1 MTNNGIAAALDRLT
15 DNRAA
20 LWLGA
25 VLGGIAIHVIV
36 WQLSEPSALFSDFY
50 KANWPAAET
59 LWQDGLS
66 ATWPL
71 TEKGGFSNLPIVGW
85 LYVPFMLVDEEWA
98 GWVWCVIGIAALFGA
113 YLLLARSTRL
123 DASHAALLA
132 LLFLISGPIV
142 NSLREGQSSHVIL
155 LCLVAGLALWRR
167 NHSYAAGLAF
177 GFGALIKLPLLL
189 LGFYFVLRQRWAIV
203 AGGATTIGVAAF
215 LSLLLF
221 GIEGNVAWYQDWV
234 VPYLNG
240 YIPAY
245 NVQSVDGFLV
255 RLSHGE
261 EFLIH
266 WDPPLVPTTFHR
278 IARFLMLAALY
289 GGSLVLI
296 WRAHRRAPVV
306 MAEGG
311 ASPRDLLELSLMINL
326 ALLTSPI
333 SWTHYYLWLLL
344 PWALYLGGDLPLRD
358 DATTRFLMRT
368 SIILVSLPVMVW
380 SPMEPSWYAAILSR
394 TVVSVW
400 LIGGCL
406 SFVALARGFW
416 QVEAAPA
423 PGNVSTAPRAA
434 P

>member
-1 MTNNGIAAALDRLT
+1 MTNNGITAALDRLA
-15 DNRAA
+15 NNPMA
-20 LWLGA
+20 LWLVT
-25 VLGGIAIHVIV
+25 VLVGIAIPLIV
-36 WQLSEPSALFSDFY
+36 WQFSEPSDLFSDFY
-50 KANWPAAET
+50 KANYPAAET
-59 LWQDGLS
+59 LWENGLG

-71 TEKGGFSNLPIVGW
+71 TEKGGFSNLPVVGW
-85 LYVPFMLVDEEWA
+85 LYVPFIWVGEEWA
-98 GWVWCVIGIAALFGA
+98 GWVWCVIGMVALFGA
-113 YLLLARSTRL
+113 YQLLQRSTRL
-123 DASHAALLA
+123 GAPHAALLA
-132 LLFLISGPIV
+132 FLFLINGPIV
-142 NSLREGQSSHVIL
+142 NSLREGQSSHVVL
-155 LCLVAGLALWRR
+155 LFLVVGLVLWRS

-177 GFGALIKLPLLL
+177 GFSALIKLPLLL
-189 LGFYFVLRQRWAIV
+189 LGVYFVLRQRWSIV
-203 AGGATTIGVAAF
+203 VGGATVIGVTAV

-221 GIEGNVAWYQDWV
+221 GIDGNIGWFQEWVA
-234 VPYLNG
+234 PYLNG

-278 IARFLMLAALY
+278 IARFLMFAALY

-311 ASPRDLLELSLMINL
+311 PSPRDLLELSLMINL

-358 DATTRFLMRT
+358 DATTRFLMRASVT
-368 SIILVSLPVMVW
+368 LVSLPVIVW

-394 TVVSVW
+394 TLVSVW

-406 SFVALARGFW
+406 LFVALARGLW
-416 QVEAAPA
+416 QFEAAPA
-423 PGNVSTAPRAA
+423 ADKVSTALRAA

>member
-1 MTNNGIAAALDRLT
+1 
-15 DNRAA
+15 
-20 LWLGA
+20 
-25 VLGGIAIHVIV
+25 
-36 WQLSEPSALFSDFY
+36 
-50 KANWPAAET
+50 
-59 LWQDGLS
+59 
-66 ATWPL
+66 
-71 TEKGGFSNLPIVGW
+71 
-85 LYVPFMLVDEEWA
+85 
-98 GWVWCVIGIAALFGA
+98 
-113 YLLLARSTRL
+113 
-123 DASHAALLA
+123 
-132 LLFLISGPIV
+132 
-142 NSLREGQSSHVIL
+142 
-155 LCLVAGLALWRR
+155 
-167 NHSYAAGLAF
+167 
-177 GFGALIKLPLLL
+177 LL

-203 AGGATTIGVAAF
+203 AGGATTIGVAAL

-221 GIEGNVAWYQDWV
+221 GIDGNVAWYQDWV

-255 RLSHGE
+255 RLSQGE

-266 WDPPLVPTTFHR
+266 WDPPFVPTAFHR
-278 IARFLMLAALY
+278 IARFLMFAALY

-311 ASPRDLLELSLMINL
+311 PSPRDLLELSLMINL

-344 PWALYLGGDLPLRD
+344 PWALYLGGDLPLGN
-358 DATTRFLMRT
+358 DATTRFLMRA
-368 SIILVSLPVMVW
+368 SIILVSLPVIIW

-394 TVVSVW
+394 TLVSVW

-406 SFVALARGFW
+406 SFVALARGLW
-416 QVEAAPA
+416 QVEAAA
-423 PGNVSTAPRAA
+423 ASDNVSALRAA

>member
-1 MTNNGIAAALDRLT
+1 MSGLVGAAQRLA

-20 LWLGA
+20 LWLVT
-25 VLGGIAIHVIV
+25 VLGGLAIHVIV

-59 LWQDGLS
+59 LWEDGLS

-98 GWVWCVIGIAALFGA
+98 GWVWCVIGMAALLAA
-113 YLLLARSTRL
+113 YALLVRSTRL

-132 LLFLISGPIV
+132 FLFLISGPIV

-155 LCLVAGLALWRR
+155 LFLVAGLALWRR
-167 NHSYAAGLAF
+167 KRDYAAGLAF

-189 LGFYFVLRQRWAIV
+189 LGFYFVLRQRWAIA
-203 AGGATTIGVAAF
+203 AGGATTIGVAAL

-221 GIEGNVAWYQDWV
+221 GIDGNVAWYQDWV

-278 IARFLMLAALY
+278 IARFLMFAALY

-311 ASPRDLLELSLMINL
+311 PSPRDLLELSLMINL

-333 SWTHYYLWLLL
+333 SWTHYYLWLLI

-358 DATTRFLMRT
+358 DATTRFLMRAG
-368 SIILVSLPVMVW
+368 IILVSLPVIIW

-394 TVVSVW
+394 TLVSVW

-406 SFVALARGFW
+406 SFLALARGLW
-416 QVEAAPA
+416 QAEAAATPA
-423 PGNVSTAPRAA
+423 DVSTAVRAA
-434 P
+434 T

>member
-1 MTNNGIAAALDRLT
+1 M
-15 DNRAA
+15 
-20 LWLGA
+20 
-25 VLGGIAIHVIV
+25 
-36 WQLSEPSALFSDFY
+36 
-50 KANWPAAET
+50 
-59 LWQDGLS
+59 
-66 ATWPL
+66 
-71 TEKGGFSNLPIVGW
+71 
-85 LYVPFMLVDEEWA
+85 
-98 GWVWCVIGIAALFGA
+98 
-113 YLLLARSTRL
+113 
-123 DASHAALLA
+123 
-132 LLFLISGPIV
+132 

-155 LCLVAGLALWRR
+155 LFLVAGLALWRR
-167 NHSYAAGLAF
+167 KHDYAAGLAF

-189 LGFYFVLRQRWAIV
+189 LGFYFVLRRRWAIV
-203 AGGATTIGVAAF
+203 AGGATTIGVAAL

-221 GIEGNVAWYQDWV
+221 GIDGNVAWYQDWV

-278 IARFLMLAALY
+278 IARFLMFAALY

-311 ASPRDLLELSLMINL
+311 PSPRDLLELSLMINL

-333 SWTHYYLWLLL
+333 SWTHYYLWLLI

-358 DATTRFLMRT
+358 DVTTRFLMRAG
-368 SIILVSLPVMVW
+368 IILVSLPVIIW

-394 TVVSVW
+394 TLVSVW

-406 SFVALARGFW
+406 SFLALARGLW
-416 QVEAAPA
+416 QVEAAAA
-423 PGNVSTAPRAA
+423 PDHISTAVRAA
-434 P
+434 S

>member
-1 MTNNGIAAALDRLT
+1 MRPAGLDDAPDFALFRAQHIAQMFERRHQFALDTQSGT
-15 DNRAA
+15 DVNR
-20 LWLGA
+20 GRDR
-25 VLGGIAIHVIV
+25 V
-36 WQLSEPSALFSDFY
+36 
-50 KANWPAAET
+50 
-59 LWQDGLS
+59 
-66 ATWPL
+66 
-71 TEKGGFSNLPIVGW
+71 
-85 LYVPFMLVDEEWA
+85 
-98 GWVWCVIGIAALFGA
+98 IAALTHVDMIVRVHGLAQPPRGQRGNHFVGVHVRAGA
-113 YLLLARSTRL
+113 RTGLENIDGEVLIVAARGDQTKINGG
-123 DASHAALLA
+123 HI
-132 LLFLISGPIV
+132 LFLINGPIV

-155 LCLVAGLALWRR
+155 LFLVVGLVLWRR
-167 NHSYAAGLAF
+167 KHDYAAGLAF

-221 GIEGNVAWYQDWV
+221 GIDGNVAWYQDWV

-278 IARFLMLAALY
+278 IARFLMFAALY

-311 ASPRDLLELSLMINL
+311 PSPRDLLELSLMINL

-358 DATTRFLMRT
+358 DATTRFLMRASVT
-368 SIILVSLPVMVW
+368 LVSLPVIIW

-394 TVVSVW
+394 TLVSVW

-406 SFVALARGFW
+406 SFVALARGLW
-416 QVEAAPA
+416 QFEAAPA
-423 PGNVSTAPRAA
+423 GDKVSTALRAA

>member
-1 MTNNGIAAALDRLT
+1 MSGLVGAAQRLA

-20 LWLGA
+20 LWLVT
-25 VLGGIAIHVIV
+25 VLGGLAIHVIV

-59 LWQDGLS
+59 LWEDGLS

-71 TEKGGFSNLPIVGW
+71 TEKGGFSNLPVVGW

-98 GWVWCVIGIAALFGA
+98 GWVWSVIGIVA
-113 YLLLARSTRL
+113 LLAAYALLVRSTRL

-132 LLFLISGPIV
+132 FLFLISGPIV

-155 LCLVAGLALWRR
+155 LFLVAGLALWRR
-167 NHSYAAGLAF
+167 KHDYAAGLAF

-203 AGGATTIGVAAF
+203 AGGATTIGVAAL

-221 GIEGNVAWYQDWV
+221 GIDGNVAWYQDWI

-278 IARFLMLAALY
+278 IARFLMLAALF
-289 GGSLVLI
+289 GGSFVLI

-306 MAEGG
+306 MVEGG
-311 ASPRDLLELSLMINL
+311 PGPRDLLELCLMISL

-333 SWTHYYLWLLL
+333 SWTHYYLWLLI

-358 DATTRFLMRT
+358 DVTTRFLMRGG
-368 SIILVSLPVMVW
+368 IILVSLPVIVW

-394 TVVSVW
+394 TLVSVW

-406 SFVALARGFW
+406 TFAALARGLW
-416 QVEAAPA
+416 QVEVARAPD
-423 PGNVSTAPRAA
+423 NVSTALRAA

>member
-1 MTNNGIAAALDRLT
+1 MTNNGTTAALDRLAN
-15 DNRAA
+15 NRMA
-20 LWLGA
+20 LWLVT
-25 VLGGIAIHVIV
+25 VLVGIAIPLIV
-36 WQLSEPSALFSDFY
+36 WQFSEPSDLFSDFY
-50 KANWPAAET
+50 KANYPAAET
-59 LWQDGLS
+59 LWEDGLT

-71 TEKGGFSNLPIVGW
+71 TEKGGFSNLPVVGW
-85 LYVPFMLVDEEWA
+85 LYVPFIWVGEEWA
-98 GWVWCVIGIAALFGA
+98 GWVWCVIGMVALFGA
-113 YLLLARSTRL
+113 YLLLQRSTRL
-123 DASHAALLA
+123 GAPHAALLA
-132 LLFLISGPIV
+132 FLFLINGPIV

-155 LCLVAGLALWRR
+155 LFLVVGLVLWRR
-167 NHSYAAGLAF
+167 KHDYAAGLAF

-221 GIEGNVAWYQDWV
+221 GIDGNVAWYQDWV

-278 IARFLMLAALY
+278 IARFLMFAALY

-311 ASPRDLLELSLMINL
+311 PSPRDLLELSLMINL

-344 PWALYLGGDLPLRD
+344 PWALYLGGDLPLRN
-358 DATTRFLMRT
+358 DATTRFLMRASVT
-368 SIILVSLPVMVW
+368 LVSLPVIIW

-394 TVVSVW
+394 TLVSVW

-406 SFVALARGFW
+406 SFVALARGLW
-416 QVEAAPA
+416 QFEAAPA
-423 PGNVSTAPRAA
+423 ADKVSTALRAA

>member
-1 MTNNGIAAALDRLT
+1 MTNNGIVAALDRLT

-20 LWLGA
+20 LWLVA
-25 VLGGIAIHVIV
+25 VLGGIAIHVIL
-36 WQLSEPSALFSDFY
+36 WQFSEPSALFSDFY

-59 LWQDGLS
+59 LWEDGLG

-71 TEKGGFSNLPIVGW
+71 TEKGGFSNLPVVGW

-98 GWVWCVIGIAALFGA
+98 GWVWSALGMAALLGA
-113 YLLLARSTRL
+113 WALLVQTFRL
-123 DASHAALLA
+123 DALCKAL
-132 LLFLISGPIV
+132 LLFLFLINGPIV
-142 NSLREGQSSHVIL
+142 NSLREGQTSHVIL
-155 LCLVAGLALWRR
+155 LFLVAGLVLWRR

-189 LGFYFVLRQRWAIV
+189 LGLYFVLRQRWAIV
-203 AGGATTIGVAAF
+203 AGGATVIGVAAV

-221 GIEGNVAWYQDWV
+221 GIDGNIGWFQEWV
-234 VPYLNG
+234 VPYLGG

-255 RLSHGE
+255 RLSMGE

-266 WDPPLVPTTFHR
+266 WDPPLVPTSFHR
-278 IARFLMLAALY
+278 IARSCILLALF
-289 GGSLVLI
+289 GGSFFLI
-296 WRAHRRAPVV
+296 WRANRRAAIATDKDGP
-306 MAEGG
+306 
-311 ASPRDLLELSLMINL
+311 SPRDMLELVLMISL
-326 ALLTSPI
+326 ALITSPI
-333 SWTHYYLWLLL
+333 SWTHYYVWLLI

-358 DATTRFLMRT
+358 DAITRFLMRT
-368 SIILVSLPVMVW
+368 SIILVSLPVIVW

-394 TVVSVW
+394 TLVSVW

-406 SFVALARGFW
+406 TFAALARGLW
-416 QVEAAPA
+416 QVEAA
-423 PGNVSTAPRAA
+423 TAPDNVPTALRAA

>member
-1 MTNNGIAAALDRLT
+1 
-15 DNRAA
+15 
-20 LWLGA
+20 
-25 VLGGIAIHVIV
+25 
-36 WQLSEPSALFSDFY
+36 
-50 KANWPAAET
+50 
-59 LWQDGLS
+59 
-66 ATWPL
+66 
-71 TEKGGFSNLPIVGW
+71 
-85 LYVPFMLVDEEWA
+85 MLVDEEWA
-98 GWVWCVIGIAALFGA
+98 GWVWSVIGIVA
-113 YLLLARSTRL
+113 LLAAYALLVRSTRL

-132 LLFLISGPIV
+132 FLFLISGPIV

-155 LCLVAGLALWRR
+155 LFLVAGLALWRR
-167 NHSYAAGLAF
+167 KHAYAAGLAF

-203 AGGATTIGVAAF
+203 AGGATTIGVAAL

-221 GIEGNVAWYQDWV
+221 GIDGNVAWYQDWV

-278 IARFLMLAALY
+278 IARFLMFAALY

-311 ASPRDLLELSLMINL
+311 PSPRDLLELSLMINL

-333 SWTHYYLWLLL
+333 SWTHYYLWLLI

-358 DATTRFLMRT
+358 DVTTRFLMRAG
-368 SIILVSLPVMVW
+368 IILVSLPVIIW

-394 TVVSVW
+394 TLVSVW

-406 SFVALARGFW
+406 SFLALARGLW
-416 QVEAAPA
+416 QVEAAAA
-423 PGNVSTAPRAA
+423 PDHISTAVRAA
-434 P
+434 S